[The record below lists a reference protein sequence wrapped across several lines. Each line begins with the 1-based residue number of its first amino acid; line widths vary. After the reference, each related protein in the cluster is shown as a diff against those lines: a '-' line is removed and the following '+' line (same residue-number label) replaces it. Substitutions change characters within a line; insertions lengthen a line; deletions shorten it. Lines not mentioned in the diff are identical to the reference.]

1 MSQEPKNNEEGFM
14 YKLASFIVDKRN
26 LIFLIV
32 AIGLVFSVFSRNWVQ
47 VENQLSAYLPKDS
60 ETYKGLHLM
69 EDEFI
74 TFGTAKIMLVNVTYD
89 EAQAVS
95 ERLEA
100 VDGVQSVTFDDTKE
114 HYTNASALYN
124 ITFDYSETDE
134 MCETVMNR
142 VEDELSGY
150 DIYVSATFGDTASK
164 TLAQEIGVIVIIVAI
179 VVVSVLI
186 LTSQTY
192 AEVPVLL
199 ITFIAA
205 ALLNMGTNFLL
216 GTISFVSNSVTIV
229 LQLALSVDYAIIFCN
244 RYKEEHEKL
253 PTREAVIVALSK
265 AVPEICGSSLTT
277 IGGLVAMLFM
287 EFRLGFDLGIC
298 LIKSIFFSLFA
309 VFFLMPGLLV
319 LFGKKIDATR
329 HKNFVPKIPFVGRF
343 AYATKKIIPPIFL
356 AVIIVAM
363 LLANNCPYVYGF
375 SYLETTKRSEQ
386 QIADDLMDETFGSTN
401 MVAVVVPAGDYA
413 AEKKLLDEL
422 GTYDEVDSTLGLS
435 NVEAMGGY
443 MLTDAVTPRQLAEM
457 ANLDFE
463 VAKALY
469 GAYAVDHD
477 EYGEII
483 NGLDDYKVPIYDM
496 FRFLEQEMHDGN
508 ITLSGDVQD
517 TLDDLFDQLDEA
529 QKQLQSDDYSRMV
542 VYLNLPEET
551 DETFAFVNKMHDIIG
566 KYYAT
571 DSFYV
576 VGNTTSAMDLSS
588 SFGEDN
594 LLISVLSA
602 LFVILVLLFTFK
614 SAGLPVLLIIV
625 IQGSIW
631 INFSVPYLQH
641 TPLYFLG
648 YLIVN
653 SIQMGANIDYAIV
666 ISSHYTDL
674 KKVMR
679 PKEAIVT
686 ALNESFPTI
695 FTSGSILAS
704 AGILISVLTTNPVI
718 AAIGTCLGRGT
729 IVSIMLVLFV
739 LPQILILGDTIIER
753 TSFEMKGVAGM
764 ARTASGT
771 MHVNGRVRGYING
784 VVDAEIKGVLHGQFS
799 ANIATGTEF
808 TVDKPDM
815 YLSEKNLHES
825 EDGAPEPGTPDTP
838 DTDTKGGDAE

>member
-1 MSQEPKNNEEGFM
+1 MSREPKNNEEGFM

-74 TFGTAKIMLVNVTYD
+74 TFGTAKVMLVNVTYD

-386 QIADDLMDETFGSTN
+386 Q
-401 MVAVVVPAGDYA
+401 
-413 AEKKLLDEL
+413 
-422 GTYDEVDSTLGLS
+422 LS
-435 NVEAMGGY
+435 
-443 MLTDAVTPRQLAEM
+443 
-457 ANLDFE
+457 
-463 VAKALY
+463 
-469 GAYAVDHD
+469 
-477 EYGEII
+477 
-483 NGLDDYKVPIYDM
+483 
-496 FRFLEQEMHDGN
+496 
-508 ITLSGDVQD
+508 
-517 TLDDLFDQLDEA
+517 
-529 QKQLQSDDYSRMV
+529 
-542 VYLNLPEET
+542 
-551 DETFAFVNKMHDIIG
+551 
-566 KYYAT
+566 
-571 DSFYV
+571 
-576 VGNTTSAMDLSS
+576 
-588 SFGEDN
+588 
-594 LLISVLSA
+594 LIHISEP
-602 LFVILVLLFTFK
+602 TR
-614 SAGLPVLLIIV
+614 
-625 IQGSIW
+625 
-631 INFSVPYLQH
+631 PY
-641 TPLYFLG
+641 
-648 YLIVN
+648 
-653 SIQMGANIDYAIV
+653 
-666 ISSHYTDL
+666 
-674 KKVMR
+674 
-679 PKEAIVT
+679 
-686 ALNESFPTI
+686 
-695 FTSGSILAS
+695 
-704 AGILISVLTTNPVI
+704 
-718 AAIGTCLGRGT
+718 
-729 IVSIMLVLFV
+729 
-739 LPQILILGDTIIER
+739 
-753 TSFEMKGVAGM
+753 
-764 ARTASGT
+764 
-771 MHVNGRVRGYING
+771 
-784 VVDAEIKGVLHGQFS
+784 
-799 ANIATGTEF
+799 
-808 TVDKPDM
+808 
-815 YLSEKNLHES
+815 
-825 EDGAPEPGTPDTP
+825 
-838 DTDTKGGDAE
+838 

>member
-32 AIGLVFSVFSRNWVQ
+32 AIGLVFSAFSRNWVQ

-124 ITFDYSETDE
+124 ITFDYSETDD
-134 MCETVMNR
+134 MCETVMER

-150 DIYVSATFGDTASK
+150 DMYVSATFGDTASK

-253 PTREAVIVALSK
+253 PIREAVIVALSK
-265 AVPEICGSSLTT
+265 AVPEIC
-277 IGGLVAMLFM
+277 GGLVAMLFM
-287 EFRLGFDLGIC
+287 EFRLGFDLGVC

-309 VFFLMPGLLV
+309 VFFLMPGLLM

-356 AVIIVAM
+356 VVIIVAM
-363 LLANNCPYVYGF
+363 LFANNCPYVYGF
-375 SYLETTKRSEQ
+375 SYLETTKHSEQ
-386 QIADDLMDETFGSTN
+386 QIADDLMDDTFGSTN

-422 GTYDEVDSTLGLS
+422 GTYDEVDSTMGLT
-435 NVEAMGGY
+435 NM
-443 MLTDAVTPRQLAEM
+443 
-457 ANLDFE
+457 
-463 VAKALY
+463 
-469 GAYAVDHD
+469 
-477 EYGEII
+477 
-483 NGLDDYKVPIYDM
+483 M
-496 FRFLEQEMHDGN
+496 F
-508 ITLSGDVQD
+508 
-517 TLDDLFDQLDEA
+517 
-529 QKQLQSDDYSRMV
+529 Y
-542 VYLNLPEET
+542 
-551 DETFAFVNKMHDIIG
+551 
-566 KYYAT
+566 
-571 DSFYV
+571 
-576 VGNTTSAMDLSS
+576 
-588 SFGEDN
+588 
-594 LLISVLSA
+594 
-602 LFVILVLLFTFK
+602 ILVY
-614 SAGLPVLLIIV
+614 V
-625 IQGSIW
+625 
-631 INFSVPYLQH
+631 FSN
-641 TPLYFLG
+641 LG
-648 YLIVN
+648 VF
-653 SIQMGANIDYAIV
+653 A
-666 ISSHYTDL
+666 
-674 KKVMR
+674 
-679 PKEAIVT
+679 
-686 ALNESFPTI
+686 
-695 FTSGSILAS
+695 
-704 AGILISVLTTNPVI
+704 VI
-718 AAIGTCLGRGT
+718 AAIENKTGKVGMDDYNGLHKTNPWLSFAMTLAVFSLAGIPPFAGFFSKFFIFT
-729 IVSIMLVLFV
+729 AATQSGSVALYVLVL
-739 LPQILILGDTIIER
+739 IALINTIISLYYYLLVVKAMWISKEEPVIEGFRSTLSER
-753 TSFEMKGVAGM
+753 CGIWICVAGIVFIGLVSCIYQWLETSSQ
-764 ARTASGT
+764 ALAGT
-771 MHVNGRVRGYING
+771 LPM
-784 VVDAEIKGVLHGQFS
+784 
-799 ANIATGTEF
+799 
-808 TVDKPDM
+808 
-815 YLSEKNLHES
+815 
-825 EDGAPEPGTPDTP
+825 
-838 DTDTKGGDAE
+838 

>member
-1 MSQEPKNNEEGFM
+1 MSREPKNNEEGFM

-60 ETYKGLHLM
+60 ETYRGLHLM

-74 TFGTAKIMLVNVTYD
+74 TFGTAKVMLVNVTYD

-443 MLTDAVTPRQLAEM
+443 MLTDALTPRQFSELTD
-457 ANLDFE
+457 LDYE
-463 VAKALY
+463 VAELLYAAYAADGGNYGKIIGGLPNYSVPLIDMFTFLY
-469 GAYAVDHD
+469 GEMQDGYVSLDADMTETLESAYS
-477 EYGEII
+477 
-483 NGLDDYKVPIYDM
+483 
-496 FRFLEQEMHDGN
+496 Q
-508 ITLSGDVQD
+508 ITN
-517 TLDDLFDQLDEA
+517 A
-529 QKQLQSDDYSRMV
+529 RKQLQSDDYTRML

-631 INFSVPYLQH
+631 INFSVPTIQH
-641 TPLYFLG
+641 ESLYFLG

-666 ISSHYTDL
+666 ISSHYSDL
-674 KKVMR
+674 KKEMR
-679 PKEAIVT
+679 PKEAIIA
-686 ALNESFPTI
+686 ALNEAFPTI
-695 FTSGSILAS
+695 FTSGTILAV
-704 AGILISVLTTNPVI
+704 AGALIGVMTTNPVI

-729 IVSIMLVLFV
+729 VISIVLVMAV
-739 LPQILILGDTIIER
+739 LPQILLIGDTIVER
-753 TSFEMKGVAGM
+753 TSFDVKVPVDLSRVN
-764 ARTASGT
+764 RTASGN
-771 MHVNGRVRGYING
+771 MRVSGRVRGYVNG
-784 VVDAEIKGVLHGQFS
+784 VIDAEIKGTL
-799 ANIATGTEF
+799 NGTLNASVTSGTTIEP
-808 TVDKPDM
+808 TKPDF
-815 YLSEKNLHES
+815 YLPES
-825 EDGAPEPGTPDTP
+825 KEQAA
-838 DTDTKGGDAE
+838 AEWAENYTEGEEV